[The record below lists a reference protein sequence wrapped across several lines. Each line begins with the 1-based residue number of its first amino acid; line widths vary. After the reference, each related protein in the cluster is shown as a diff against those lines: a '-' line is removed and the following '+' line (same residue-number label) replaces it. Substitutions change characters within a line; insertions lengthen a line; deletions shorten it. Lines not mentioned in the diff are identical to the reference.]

1 MKNLGQVLKTK
12 RQLMITVEQIV
23 YNILGAINAQVRY
36 DVEHKTAKEPMLKME
51 YGDVHYSI
59 LRNYS
64 GRGIYLMTGKV
75 EIDHGVYL
83 QYIFTNRRT
92 HMAIAGIG
100 KDAMKKSIA
109 ENLLTDLIRKYHIDM
124 LVSGII

>member
-1 MKNLGQVLKTK
+1 MK
-12 RQLMITVEQIV
+12 TVEQIL
-23 YNILGAINAQVRY
+23 YSILGEINAQVRGESSGKVPLGGK
-36 DVEHKTAKEPMLKME
+36 DEPSLKIE

-64 GRGIYLMTGKV
+64 GRGIYILSGRM
-75 EIDHGVYL
+75 EIDDNIYL

-92 HMAIAGIG
+92 HMMITGIG
-100 KDAMKKSIA
+100 KDSCKKNVG

-124 LVSGII
+124 LVSGMI

>member
-1 MKNLGQVLKTK
+1 MCIRDRIL
-12 RQLMITVEQIV
+12 
-23 YNILGAINAQVRY
+23 YNILGEINAQVKGVTRG
-36 DVEHKTAKEPMLKME
+36 DKDEPMLKIE

-64 GRGIYLMTGKV
+64 GRGIYILSGRM
-75 EIDHGVYL
+75 EIDEGVYL

-92 HMAIAGIG
+92 HMMITGVG
-100 KDAMKKSIA
+100 KDSCKKNVA

-124 LVSGII
+124 LVSGMI